1 MAEPLSS
8 EQLDDPVVLHMN
20 PTEVT
25 VRPEQSVA
33 QALESVRKAR
43 PSKRI
48 VYIYVVDD
56 EGVLR
61 GVVPTR
67 ALLVN
72 DLERTIAEIMDT
84 RIVSVSDRATVMIA
98 CEQFL
103 FHRYLAFPVVGEC
116 GELRGVIDVSL
127 FTDEV
132 FSIAEKQSGNDAFSL
147 IGVHLARARSGN
159 AWESFGDRF
168 PWLLC
173 NIGGGITAALLA
185 SAYESLLAAV
195 VVLSLFIPVV
205 LALAESV
212 SIQSMS
218 LTIQGFHEGEV
229 QWKRV
234 ARDLLRELKT
244 GALLGVGS
252 GVLVGVVVWLW
263 RGAPG
268 VGFTV
273 ALSMALS
280 IITAALLGVIFP
292 TIIHALRRDP
302 KIAAGPIVLAVT
314 DLATLMFYFNLAGAL
329 LKTS

>member
-1 MAEPLSS
+1 MSEPLSS
-8 EQLDDPVVLHMN
+8 EQLDDPVVVHMK

-25 VRPEQSVA
+25 VRPDQTVA
-33 QALESVRKAR
+33 QALETVRQAK

-48 VYIYVVDD
+48 IYIYVVDD
-56 EGVLR
+56 TGVLC

-72 DLERTIAEIMDT
+72 ELDRTIEELMDKK
-84 RIVSVSDRATVMIA
+84 IVTVSDRATVMIA

-103 FHRYLAFPVVGEC
+103 FHRFLAFPVVGER
-116 GELRGVIDVSL
+116 GELRGVIDVSV

-132 FSIAEKQSGNDAFSL
+132 FSIAEKQSGDNVFSL
-147 IGVHLARARSGN
+147 IGVHLTRARS
-159 AWESFGDRF
+159 ASSFESFGDRF

-218 LTIQGFHEGEV
+218 LTIQGFREGEIR
-229 QWKRV
+229 WKSV
-234 ARDLLRELKT
+234 LRDLVRELRT
-244 GALLGVGS
+244 GVLLGIGS

-263 RGAPG
+263 RDAPG

-273 ALSMALS
+273 ALSMTLS

-292 TIIHALRRDP
+292 TLIHAMRRDP
-302 KIAAGPIVLAVT
+302 KIAAGPIVLATT
-314 DLATLMFYFNLAGAL
+314 DLVTLMFYFNLAGAL
-329 LKTS
+329 LKPQ

>member
-1 MAEPLSS
+1 MPEHLST
-8 EQLDDPVVLHMN
+8 EHLDDPVVLHMQ

-25 VRPEQSVA
+25 VRPDQSVEE
-33 QALESVRKAR
+33 ALATVRAAK
-43 PSKRI
+43 PEKRI
-48 VYIYVVDD
+48 VYIYVVDE

-72 DLERTIAEIMDT
+72 ELHRKISEIMDT
-84 RIVSVSDRATVMIA
+84 RIVSVSDRASVMVA

-103 FHRYLAFPVVGEC
+103 FHRFLAFPVLGDR

-132 FSIAEKQSGNDAFSL
+132 FSIAEKQSGNDAFQL

-159 AWESFGDRF
+159 SWESFRDRF

-173 NIGGGITAALLA
+173 NIAGGITAAILA
-185 SAYESLLAAV
+185 GLYESLLAAV
-195 VVLSLFIPVV
+195 VVLALFIPVV

-229 QWKRV
+229 QWSRV
-234 ARDLLRELKT
+234 LRGLVRELRT
-244 GALLGVGS
+244 GLFLGVGS
-252 GVLVGVVVWLW
+252 GGLVGIVVWLW
-263 RGAPG
+263 RDAPG
-268 VGFTV
+268 VAV
-273 ALSMALS
+273 AVAASMTLS
-280 IITAALLGVIFP
+280 IVTAALLGVLLP
-292 TIIHALRRDP
+292 TAIHAFKRDP
-302 KIAAGPIVLAVT
+302 KIAAGPIVLAMT
-314 DLATLMFYFNLAGAL
+314 DLATLGFYFNLAGAM
-329 LKTS
+329 LK